1 MRASSNSER
10 KQACTHDATPC
21 NAGSVAAGHARGAY
35 IVMIADLLG
44 LWSARMYNR
53 RAGNICAASRGA

>member
-1 MRASSNSER
+1 ME
-10 KQACTHDATPC
+10 P
-21 NAGSVAAGHARGAY
+21 Y

-53 RAGNICAASRGA
+53 RAGNICSAIRGA

>member
-1 MRASSNSER
+1 MRVRSNSEQ
-10 KQACTHDATPC
+10 KQACIHDAALC
-21 NAGSVAAGHARGAY
+21 NAGSVAAGVAMGAY

-53 RAGNICAASRGA
+53 RAGNICSAIRGA